1 MLNSRFSTSM
11 CVLLGASLTA
21 PSIMAETSDANA
33 TNATNASS
41 VSAAVTQEDSSPVS
55 TVVNP
60 VAKDNVTKTATKAAI
75 EDAHNNPSPI
85 ALPSSD
91 AKPNLLTRI
100 ANHIFFWRKPK
111 SKYSVAVEP
120 TISVTV
126 NGAPEALETNLKET
140 LKQITVD
147 EFEDFQ
153 SDLPRLRGL
162 AVDAAQA
169 VGYYTAT
176 FHFNKTSRDH
186 LLVDVVPDTPVTV
199 SSQKITIT
207 GEGETDKA
215 YIHLQATPDL
225 KVGDTLNHGEYEKT
239 KARILN
245 IATDHGYFQG
255 HYLAHDIQVT
265 LPPKTADITL
275 SYDTGARYAFGDVTY
290 KNSNPT
296 KKLPLKPSVLAAL
309 QPFKS
314 GEPYD
319 AASLA
324 KLSRNLQDTRFFNNV
339 QVDAPTPDVV
349 PDTIKPLDSSDSTI
363 QSPESGSQGDGTTPN
378 TITPASESS
387 QKTDVDSK
395 SQLPVTPTTS
405 PVQSK
410 DDHTQS
416 SISEKPSIPV
426 VVTLNADNPNNVEAG
441 IGYGTDTGPRIRT
454 QYRRALVNDSGD
466 SFDANAELS
475 QNLNSLDLRYNIPMS
490 NPLSDVV
497 SVFGGY
503 AEQKLNETNGL
514 TVDTK
519 TTTLG
524 VQRTINPVGEWQ
536 RTYSLRYRNDEL
548 ANNAINVD
556 PSLLPAP
563 FNIQGAS
570 SHQQAL
576 LAGFGLNQVIT
587 KGGVN
592 PTSGYRQYYQID
604 VGSRSAYSDA
614 NMIILRAGLRAL
626 QTFADNHQIVIST
639 DVGKILTSN
648 FNQVPYN
655 LRFFAG
661 GDQSI
666 RGYDYKSL
674 SPLVNGYE
682 VGGQNLIVG
691 SLEYNYLF
699 KPKLRGA
706 VFVDAG
712 NAYDNQFKT
721 ATKVG
726 AGFGIRYA
734 SPVGPIRIDL
744 AAGVSETSPPIR
756 LVFYIGAP
764 L

>member
-1 MLNSRFSTSM
+1 M

-21 PSIMAETSDANA
+21 PCTLAETSDASA
-33 TNATNASS
+33 TNSAS
-41 VSAAVTQEDSSPVS
+41 VSAEIAQEDSTPLSS
-55 TVVNP
+55 VVNP
-60 VAKDNVTKTATKAAI
+60 VAKKSATKAASNAAI
-75 EDAHNNPSPI
+75 EDAHNPPPPPI
-85 ALPSSD
+85 SLPPVD
-91 AKPNLLTRI
+91 AKPSLLTRI
-100 ANHIFFWRKPK
+100 GNHIFFWRKPK
-111 SKYSVAVEP
+111 SKYSVVAEP

-140 LKQITVD
+140 LNQITVD

-176 FHFNKTSRDH
+176 FHFSKTSRDH
-186 LLVDVVPDTPVTV
+186 LLIDVVPDTPVTV

-207 GEGETDKA
+207 GEGESDKA
-215 YIHLQATPDL
+215 YIQLQKKPDL
-225 KVGDTLNHGEYEKT
+225 RVGDTLNHSEYEKT

-255 HYLAHDIQVT
+255 HYLVHDVQVT

-275 SYDTGARYAFGDVTY
+275 SYDTGVRYEFGDVTY
-290 KNSNPT
+290 KNSNQT

-349 PDTIKPLDSSDSTI
+349 PDATKPLDSSDSATPSQEAGSKESSSTPSTI
-363 QSPESGSQGDGTTPN
+363 SPAP
-378 TITPASESS
+378 ESS
-387 QKTDVDSK
+387 QKTDMDSQSK
-395 SQLPVTPTTS
+395 LPVTAAAS
-405 PVQSK
+405 PAKSM
-410 DDHTQS
+410 DDHTQPS
-416 SISEKPSIPV
+416 LAVKPSIPV
-426 VVTLNADNPNNVEAG
+426 VVTLNADHPNNVEAG
-441 IGYGTDTGPRIRT
+441 VGYGTDTGPRIRA

-475 QNLNSLDLRYNIPMS
+475 QNVNSLDLRYNIPMS

-503 AEQKLNETNGL
+503 AEQNLNETNGL
-514 TVDTK
+514 QVDTK

-699 KPKLRGA
+699 EPKLRGA

-721 ATKVG
+721 ATKIG
-726 AGFGIRYA
+726 AGFGVRYA
-734 SPVGPIRIDL
+734 SPIGPIRIDL
-744 AAGVSETSPPIR
+744 AAGVSESSPPIR

>member
-1 MLNSRFSTSM
+1 MLNSRFSTSV

-21 PSIMAETSDANA
+21 PSTLAETNDTST
-33 TNATNASS
+33 TNST
-41 VSAAVTQEDSSPVS
+41 VSAAVAQEDRAPVS
-55 TVVNP
+55 SVVNP
-60 VAKDNVTKTATKAAI
+60 VAKVDATKASSKAAI
-75 EDAHNNPSPI
+75 EDAKNSPSPI
-85 ALPSSD
+85 SLPPGD
-91 AKPNLLTRI
+91 VKPSLWTRI
-100 ANHIFFWRKPK
+100 EDHIFFWRKPK
-111 SKYSVAVEP
+111 SKYTVVAEP
-120 TISVTV
+120 TITVEV
-126 NGAPEALETNLKET
+126 NGAPEALETNLEET

-207 GEGETDKA
+207 GEGESDKA
-215 YIHLQATPDL
+215 YIRLQNKPDL
-225 KVGDTLNHGEYEKT
+225 KVGDILNHAEYENT
-239 KARILN
+239 KARIVN
-245 IATDHGYFQG
+245 VATDHGYFQG
-255 HYLAHDIQVT
+255 HYLVHDVQVT

-275 SYDTGARYAFGDVTY
+275 TYDTGVRYAFGDVTY

-349 PDTIKPLDSSDSTI
+349 PDAPNPTDSNSSTTQAQDSSNPSTTLV
-363 QSPESGSQGDGTTPN
+363 SD
-378 TITPASESS
+378 SS
-387 QKTDVDSK
+387 QTTHIDT
-395 SQLPVTPTTS
+395 QLKPSVAVTTS
-405 PVQSK
+405 PSQPT
-410 DDHTQS
+410 DNH
-416 SISEKPSIPV
+416 EKPTIPV
-426 VVTLNADNPNNVEAG
+426 VVTLNADHPNNVEAG
-441 IGYGTDTGPRIRT
+441 VGYGTDTGPRIRT

-466 SFDANAELS
+466 SFDANAEVS
-475 QNLNSLDLRYNIPMS
+475 QNLNSLDLRYNIPMT

-503 AEQKLNETNGL
+503 AEQNLNETNGL
-514 TVDTK
+514 QVDTK

-524 VQRTINPVGEWQ
+524 IQRTINPVGEWQ

-563 FNIQGAS
+563 FNIEGAS

-576 LAGFGLNQVIT
+576 FAGFGLNQVIT
-587 KGGVN
+587 KGGIN

-721 ATKVG
+721 PTKIG
-726 AGFGIRYA
+726 AGIGIRYA
-734 SPVGPIRIDL
+734 SPVGPVRVDL
-744 AAGVSETSPPIR
+744 AAGVSESSPPIR

>member
-1 MLNSRFSTSM
+1 M

-21 PSIMAETSDANA
+21 SSIMAETSDANA
-33 TNATNASS
+33 TNATNSSS
-41 VSAAVTQEDSSPVS
+41 VSAAVAQEDSSPVS

-60 VAKDNVTKTATKAAI
+60 VAKDNVTKTAI
-75 EDAHNNPSPI
+75 EDVHNNPSPI
-85 ALPSSD
+85 TLPSGD
-91 AKPNLLTRI
+91 TKPNLLTRI

-111 SKYSVAVEP
+111 SKYSVAAEP

-162 AVDAAQA
+162 AVEAAQA

-176 FHFNKTSRDH
+176 FHFNKTSHDH

-207 GEGETDKA
+207 GEGETDQA

-245 IATDHGYFQG
+245 VATDHGYFQG
-255 HYLAHDIQVT
+255 HYLVHDIQVT
-265 LPPKTADITL
+265 LPQKTADITL
-275 SYDTGARYAFGDVTY
+275 SYDAGVRYAFGDVTY

-309 QPFKS
+309 QPFKL

-324 KLSRNLQDTRFFNNV
+324 KLSRNLQDTRYFNNV

-349 PDTIKPLDSSDSTI
+349 PDEIKPLDSSDSTTSL
-363 QSPESGSQGDGTTPN
+363 QDSKSQESGSAPN
-378 TITPASESS
+378 TITPALASS
-387 QKTDVDSK
+387 QKIDVN
-395 SQLPVTPTTS
+395 SQPKLPVSAPTS
-405 PVQSK
+405 SVQSM
-410 DDHTQS
+410 DTHAQP

-503 AEQKLNETNGL
+503 AEQNLNETNGL
-514 TVDTK
+514 QVDTK

-563 FNIQGAS
+563 FNIEGAS

-639 DVGKILTSN
+639 DVGKILTSD

-699 KPKLRGA
+699 EPKLRGA

-721 ATKVG
+721 ATKIG
-726 AGFGIRYA
+726 AGFGVRYA
-734 SPVGPIRIDL
+734 SPIGPIRIDL
-744 AAGVSETSPPIR
+744 AAGVSESSPPIR

>member
-1 MLNSRFSTSM
+1 MLNSRFSTSV
-11 CVLLGASLTA
+11 CVLLGSSLTA
-21 PSIMAETSDANA
+21 PSILAETNDTTT
-33 TNATNASS
+33 TNYSS
-41 VSAAVTQEDSSPVS
+41 VSAAVAQEDHAPVS
-55 TVVNP
+55 SIVNP
-60 VAKDNVTKTATKAAI
+60 VAKVDATKASSKAAI
-75 EDAHNNPSPI
+75 EDAQNS
-85 ALPSSD
+85 PSSISSPSD
-91 AKPNLLTRI
+91 VKPSLWTRVED
-100 ANHIFFWRKPK
+100 HIFFWRKPK
-111 SKYSVAVEP
+111 SKYTVVAEP
-120 TISVTV
+120 TITVEV
-126 NGAPEALETNLKET
+126 NGAPEALETNLKEI
-140 LKQITVD
+140 LKQVTVD

-169 VGYYTAT
+169 VGYYTAI
-176 FHFNKTSRDH
+176 FHFTKTSRDH

-207 GEGETDKA
+207 GEGEGDKA
-215 YIHLQATPDL
+215 YIRLQNKPDL
-225 KVGDTLNHGEYEKT
+225 KVGDVLNHAEYENT
-239 KARILN
+239 KARIIN
-245 IATDHGYFQG
+245 VATDHGYFQG
-255 HYLAHDIQVT
+255 HYLVHDVQVT

-275 SYDTGARYAFGDVTY
+275 TYDTGVRYAFGDVTY

-349 PDTIKPLDSSDSTI
+349 PDAPNPTDSNSSATQTQDNPSTAPVSDSSQPTGVDTQQKPLV
-363 QSPESGSQGDGTTPN
+363 
-378 TITPASESS
+378 AA
-387 QKTDVDSK
+387 
-395 SQLPVTPTTS
+395 TTS
-405 PVQSK
+405 PSQPT
-410 DDHTQS
+410 DNH
-416 SISEKPSIPV
+416 EKPTIPV
-426 VVTLNADNPNNVEAG
+426 VVTLNADHLNNVEAG
-441 IGYGTDTGPRIRT
+441 VGYGTDTGPRIRT

-466 SFDANAELS
+466 SFDANAEVS
-475 QNLNSLDLRYNIPMS
+475 QNLNSLDLRYNIPMT

-503 AEQKLNETNGL
+503 AEQNLNETNGL
-514 TVDTK
+514 QVDTK

-524 VQRTINPVGEWQ
+524 IQRTINPVGEWQ

-563 FNIQGAS
+563 FNIEGAS

-587 KGGVN
+587 KGGIN

-699 KPKLRGA
+699 EPKLRGA

-721 ATKVG
+721 PTKIG
-726 AGFGIRYA
+726 AGIGIRYA
-734 SPVGPIRIDL
+734 SPVGPVRVDL
-744 AAGVSETSPPIR
+744 AAGVSESSPPIR

>member
-1 MLNSRFSTSM
+1 MLNSRFSTSV

-21 PSIMAETSDANA
+21 QSTLAETNDVSA
-33 TNATNASS
+33 TNSSS
-41 VSAAVTQEDSSPVS
+41 VSAAVAQEDRVPVS
-55 TVVNP
+55 SIVNP
-60 VAKDNVTKTATKAAI
+60 VAKEDATKAASKAAI
-75 EDAHNNPSPI
+75 EDAHNSPNPIS
-85 ALPSSD
+85 LPPSD
-91 AKPNLLTRI
+91 VKPSLLTRI
-100 ANHIFFWRKPK
+100 EDHIFFWRKPK
-111 SKYSVAVEP
+111 SKYIVVAGP
-120 TISVTV
+120 TISVDV

-140 LKQITVD
+140 LKQITVE
-147 EFEDFQ
+147 EFDDFQ
-153 SDLPRLRGL
+153 NDLPRLRGL

-199 SSQKITIT
+199 ASQKITIT
-207 GEGETDKA
+207 GDGESDKA
-215 YIHLQATPDL
+215 YIQLQKKPDL
-225 KVGDTLNHGEYEKT
+225 KVGDTLNHAEYENTKT
-239 KARILN
+239 RIVN
-245 IATDHGYFQG
+245 IATDHGYFKG
-255 HYLAHDIQVT
+255 HYLVHDVQVT
-265 LPPKTADITL
+265 LPPKTADIVL
-275 SYDTGARYAFGDVTY
+275 SYDTGVRYAFGDVTY
-290 KNSNPT
+290 QNSNPT

-349 PDTIKPLDSSDSTI
+349 PDATNPSDSTSSVAPV
-363 QSPESGSQGDGTTPN
+363 QDSSTPSV
-378 TITPASESS
+378 TPVPDSS
-387 QKTDVDSK
+387 QKTDVDTQK
-395 SQLPVTPTTS
+395 SSVTTAASTS
-405 PVQSK
+405 QPL
-410 DDHTQS
+410 DHD
-416 SISEKPSIPV
+416 EKPSIPV
-426 VVTLNADNPNNVEAG
+426 VVTLNADHPNNVEAG
-441 IGYGTDTGPRIRT
+441 IGYGTDTGPRLRT

-503 AEQKLNETNGL
+503 AEQNLNETNGL
-514 TVDTK
+514 QVDTK

-563 FNIQGAS
+563 FNIEGAS

-576 LAGFGLNQVIT
+576 LAGFGLNQVIS
-587 KGGVN
+587 KGGIN

-706 VFVDAG
+706 IFVDAG

-721 ATKVG
+721 PTKIG
-726 AGFGIRYA
+726 AGIGIRYA
-734 SPVGPIRIDL
+734 SPVGPVRVDL